1 MPSQIIQELQELT
14 AMSRTGVEALYEAEN
29 ELAEKEHELDVAENK
44 AFIQAQGTVADRT
57 ALARLESAQMR
68 FERDLAR
75 AKVNRI
81 KMKLK
86 VLESQIM
93 ANATMSKI
101 LQAEMKL

>member
-1 MPSQIIQELQELT
+1 M
-14 AMSRTGVEALYEAEN
+14 EALYEAEN
-29 ELAEKEHELDVAENK
+29 ELAQKEHDLDVAENK

-57 ALARLESAQMR
+57 ALARLESAQTR

-75 AKVNRI
+75 ARVNRI

-101 LQAEMKL
+101 MQAEMKL

>member
-1 MPSQIIQELQELT
+1 
-14 AMSRTGVEALYEAEN
+14 MSRTGVEALYEAEN